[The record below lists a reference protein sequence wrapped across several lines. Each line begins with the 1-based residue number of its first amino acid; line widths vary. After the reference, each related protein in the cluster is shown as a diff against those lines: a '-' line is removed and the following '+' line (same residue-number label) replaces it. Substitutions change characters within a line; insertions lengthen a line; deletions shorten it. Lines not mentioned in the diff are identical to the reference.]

1 MKLKIKEITLF
12 ALLGALMFSLKYL
25 MQFLPNIH
33 LLGVFIV
40 AITVVF
46 RAKALWPIYVYV
58 FIDGLVSG
66 FATWWIPYLYIW
78 TVLWAAIMLLP
89 NIKSPV
95 ASTIVYTIVCCLHG
109 LLFGVLYAPAQA
121 LFYGL
126 DFNGTLAW
134 IIAGFGFD
142 ILHGVSNLVCT
153 LVLCVPLIKLLQH
166 AKKQIS

>member
-12 ALLGALMFSLKYL
+12 ALLGSLMFALKYV
-25 MQFLPNIH
+25 MQSLPNIH

-58 FIDGLVSG
+58 FIDGLIGG
-66 FATWWIPYLYIW
+66 FATWWLPYLYIW
-78 TVLWAAIMLLP
+78 TVLWAVIMILP
-89 NIKSPV
+89 KNMSTP
-95 ASTIVYTIVCCLHG
+95 ASTVVYTIVCTLHG

-126 DFNGTLAW
+126 DFNGMLTW
-134 IIAGFGFD
+134 IATGFWFD
-142 ILHGVSNLVCT
+142 FLHGISDFLAT
-153 LVLCVPLIKLLQH
+153 LILSAPLIKLLQN
-166 AKKQIS
+166 AKKHIS